1 MPGLHGARRNGRVAE
16 SAHASHRASPYR
28 PVLRFV
34 AIFLIALTFFAI
46 LFSLGSV
53 RESIIPPHL
62 AFVAGICGNILNMIG
77 LPVTVTG
84 ATIWSDRISLVVVEG
99 CDSVYPTSLLWC
111 ALLALPV
118 PVSRRLAGMVVG
130 ALLLFALNILRV
142 TSMYVVGIMV
152 PSLFAAMH
160 LYVWQ
165 GLFIL
170 CTLGLFLSM
179 ARYGRAARAS
189 S

>member
-1 MPGLHGARRNGRVAE
+1 VAE
-16 SAHASHRASPYR
+16 SPRRSHGASDFR

-34 AIFLIALTFFAI
+34 TIFLIALAFFAI
-46 LFSLGSV
+46 LFSIGPV
-53 RESIIPPHL
+53 RESILPPHL
-62 AFVAGICGNILNMIG
+62 AGVAGICGSILNSIG

-84 ATIWSDRISLVVVEG
+84 TTIWSDRISLVVVEG
-99 CDSVYPTSLLWC
+99 CDSIYPTSLLWC
-111 ALLALPV
+111 AILALPV
-118 PVSRRLAGMVVG
+118 PVSRRIAGMVLG
-130 ALLLFALNILRV
+130 ALLLFALNNLRV
-142 TSMYVVGIMV
+142 SSMYIVGIMF

-170 CTLGLFLSM
+170 CTLGLFLSL
-179 ARYGRAARAS
+179 ARYACAARAS